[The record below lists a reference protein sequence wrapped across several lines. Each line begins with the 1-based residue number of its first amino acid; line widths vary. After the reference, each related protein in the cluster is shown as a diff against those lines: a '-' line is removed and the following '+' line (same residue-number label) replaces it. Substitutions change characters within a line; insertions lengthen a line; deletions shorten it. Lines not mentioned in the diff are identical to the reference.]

1 MKKNSTLNNING
13 VLLLDKPNGITSNA
27 ALQQV
32 KRLFSASKAGHTG
45 SLDPLA
51 CGMLPLCFG
60 EATKFSQYLLD
71 ADKHYIVVAKLG
83 IKTATGDAEGKII
96 QEIPVNN
103 ISSSELTKVLRD
115 FQGDIKQIPSMYSA
129 IKVNGEPLYKLARRG
144 LEIPRAERPVTIHE
158 LSLLTYNNHCLTLEV
173 RCSKGTYIRTLIED
187 IGDVLGYGA
196 HVIYLRRLAV
206 GHFNANQMVMM
217 STLESAKE
225 QNDLESFLL
234 PTTSIIED
242 FPIVRLSN
250 SAIFYLRRG
259 EAVMA
264 PKTANM
270 GFVRLESA
278 TGQFLGVGEVRDD
291 GKVAPQ
297 RLVKQAAGVETF

>member
-1 MKKNSTLNNING
+1 MKKNSNLNNIHG

-32 KRLFSASKAGHTG
+32 KRLYSASKAGHTG

-71 ADKHYIVVAKLG
+71 ANKHYIVVAKLG
-83 IKTATGDAEGKII
+83 VKTTTGDAEGKII

-103 ISSSELTKVLRD
+103 VSNSELTKILCD

-129 IKVNGEPLYKLARRG
+129 IKVNGEPLYKLARQG
-144 LEIPRAERPVTIHE
+144 IEIPRAERAVTIHE
-158 LSLLTYNNHCLTLEV
+158 LSLLTYNNNCLTLEV

-187 IGDVLGYGA
+187 IGEALGYGA

-206 GHFNANQMVMM
+206 GHFDASQMVTM
-217 STLESAKE
+217 SAVEAAKE
-225 QNDLESFLL
+225 QNTLQSLLL

-242 FPIVRLSN
+242 FPVLRLSN
-250 SAIFYLRRG
+250 AALFYLRRG

-264 PKTANM
+264 PKTTNM
-270 GFVRLESA
+270 GFVRIESA
-278 TGQFLGVGEVRDD
+278 AGEFLGVGVVRDD

-297 RLVKQAAGVETF
+297 RLVKQSGAAEVV

>member
-1 MKKNSTLNNING
+1 MKKNHIHG
-13 VLLLDKPNGITSNA
+13 VVLLDKPNGITSNA

-32 KRLFSASKAGHTG
+32 KRIFSASKGGHTG

-71 ADKHYIVVAKLG
+71 ANKHYIVVAKLG
-83 IKTATGDAEGKII
+83 VKTTTGDAEGEVI

-103 ISSSELTKVLRD
+103 VSGSELTKILRD
-115 FQGDIKQIPSMYSA
+115 FQGEIKQIPSMYSA
-129 IKVNGEPLYKLARRG
+129 IKLNGQPLYKLARQG
-144 LEIPRAERPVTIHE
+144 ISVPRAERTVTIHE
-158 LSLLTYNNHCLTLEV
+158 LSLLTYHNHCLTLEV

-187 IGDVLGYGA
+187 IGDALGYGA

-206 GHFNANQMVMM
+206 GHFDANQMVTM
-217 STLESAKE
+217 SALESAKE
-225 QNDLESFLL
+225 QNTLQALLL
-234 PTTSIIED
+234 PTTSIIENL
-242 FPIVRLSN
+242 PTVHLSN

-264 PKTANM
+264 PKTANI
-270 GFVRLESA
+270 GFVRLQSA
-278 TGQFLGVGEVRDD
+278 TGQFLGVGIMRGD
-291 GKVAPQ
+291 GKVAPH
-297 RLVKQAAGVETF
+297 RLVNIK